1 MAKDCTDGCYLD
13 GTRSHKK
20 GGIKSELENSDKT
33 VEMESEE
40 YVVCKKAAN
49 DNSVNTYTGT
59 NREIVKKINNSFG
72 GNDKVVRDSDNT
84 IIVESGQVVI
94 NKKSMNDPNTYTY
107 TGTNKQILSE
117 INQKGGGV
125 AIYENGG
132 IIKKGSTIT
141 HKGKEFEV
149 IGASTGKLKA
159 YLVKDKNG
167 VESVIMDNQLHNDK
181 YSQGGNVM
189 ETKATI
195 HTGNKRVKAGELQ
208 IAYFKD
214 ADFPYKNKKVS
225 SSKDAYDICKDI
237 FSKNTIE
244 LQESFYALYLNR
256 RNEIIAYEEISKG
269 GTAGTVIDNKIIL
282 SIALKVLAHGIIIAH
297 NHPSGNLQ
305 PSDSDINI
313 SKKLKS
319 AATYMDISLLDSL
332 IITNEGYYS
341 LADEG
346 ALFKEGG
353 TVNGYGYEDLSQK
366 ESNVVYENGGKLKG
380 GLADNKTIEDIA
392 REHGVDVAFANEQ
405 LEKGIAVE
413 MEHTDNK
420 EIAKEIALDHLS
432 ESINYYIELEKMEN
446 KLEGGDSENIKE
458 NTDVEL
464 NKLFRHNSWFK
475 GQKKTISE
483 ALDYFAE
490 TGDFYVKKEP
500 SKTQSNY
507 LLDDVIYDV
516 FLYYSGKDGGRYK
529 LSKNELNY
537 FLKRRKYWKDKRE
550 KYRERDLLKKID
562 LKEELRKLKAGN
574 TFFRDEDKIKSTYS
588 NKYVQDKIILINK
601 IYCDVF
607 NEQLEKKR
615 EGILTKKDFDEFKS
629 SVDNSV
635 EEIFNSNIS
644 DIATGKYHLSEGKT
658 IEDIKN
664 DMKKSIE
671 KGVYAPDFIKQI
683 IHKKTNTD
691 MGEKKQDTQYD
702 WVAKIPES
710 EKYSIKPKE
719 ISYRIEPNNKGLFSL
734 FSKFLASGGF
744 GTPIPLMGIYF
755 NKDGVSATESHIM
768 LHLKEKHNYQGIN
781 VPEKMVQGI
790 KMEGKSVSENNIL
803 IDVQYPK
810 IESVLPTSEGLK
822 NDYIETVVDFL
833 KLKTYCEILKRMQ
846 MVNPASG
853 VSKFIYKKEEE
864 ISDILTYGFKV
875 DYLINCCDA
884 ALKLGNEKGL
894 LFCPKNNT
902 RAVIFVLNKEAKT
915 KDIDLLREDFI
926 LSMPMILQ
934 EDAYDDLSNSQTLSE
949 REIYAVYQFKNNTVL
964 SNGEK
969 EFDIDTSITKSE
981 ASKNAVIDS
990 KEIKTIKSLTS
1001 KNVILPITEDLLIK
1015 NETLY
1020 ATDLESDY
1028 VIRGLHGIKD
1038 GIYEF
1043 TKGDSIV
1050 PSEYQKIEDFPKL
1063 KNDNDYEKIFTLNRV
1078 EAVSIIQNMVSFVS
1092 DDEMRPI
1099 MGGVNINDN
1108 EANGK
1113 VTFASTD
1120 AHVLEK
1126 ISTTNVDIHVN
1137 DFSFTVPIKFLKLL
1151 DFFECENIDFY
1162 LSKDKK
1168 YLHIECGN
1176 KSLYIRLIDGNYPA
1190 YNTVIPS
1197 EKTDFINVLLKKN
1210 AIKKAETLLKPYNKK
1225 SFNKRILLK
1234 KDKSFDLY
1242 VFDDKKGLIEGLI
1255 EKFNIEDSFD
1265 FSPKSIYRSDNIALI
1280 MPLLGGEVDD
1290 FYGCFLFEHIKK
1302 ISLPLDK
1309 DYIYM
1314 QLNEKKQDASIIHID
1329 ISDLKGIKK
1338 TPKKVEKINIK
1349 EKEKKEKLK
1358 ARSRI
1363 KEERQVEKKDKK
1375 RKLLKYEKEIYIE
1388 LLEEFLNNSNIEEQ
1402 KQEVSDILG
1411 NKNEFR
1417 SGGNIVETSVIY
1429 QS

>member
-40 YVVCKKAAN
+40 YVVCKKAAS

-125 AIYENGG
+125 AIYKCGG
-132 IIKKGSTIT
+132 
-141 HKGKEFEV
+141 E
-149 IGASTGKLKA
+149 
-159 YLVKDKNG
+159 
-167 VESVIMDNQLHNDK
+167 
-181 YSQGGNVM
+181 
-189 ETKATI
+189 
-195 HTGNKRVKAGELQ
+195 
-208 IAYFKD
+208 
-214 ADFPYKNKKVS
+214 
-225 SSKDAYDICKDI
+225 
-237 FSKNTIE
+237 
-244 LQESFYALYLNR
+244 
-256 RNEIIAYEEISKG
+256 
-269 GTAGTVIDNKIIL
+269 
-282 SIALKVLAHGIIIAH
+282 
-297 NHPSGNLQ
+297 
-305 PSDSDINI
+305 
-313 SKKLKS
+313 
-319 AATYMDISLLDSL
+319 
-332 IITNEGYYS
+332 
-341 LADEG
+341 
-346 ALFKEGG
+346 
-353 TVNGYGYEDLSQK
+353 
-366 ESNVVYENGGKLKG
+366 VYENGGKVDNIVSIMNSKLKNQGYSLKELYDEVIKLHGSKDGAIIFSEFIKRKKDENDTDIINEFNKTSFVENIHEKTQPQDQLKG
-380 GLADNKTIEDIA
+380 GLADNKTIEYIA
-392 REHGVDVAFANEQ
+392 REQNENIEFAKEQ
-405 LEKGIAVE
+405 LKKGIAVE
-413 MEHTDNK
+413 MEHSDNK

-744 GTPIPLMGIYF
+744 GITPIPLMGIFF
-755 NKDGVSATESHIM
+755 NKDGVSATNSHIM

-864 ISDILTYGFKV
+864 ISDILMYGFKV

-902 RAVIFVLNKEAKT
+902 RVVIFVLNKEAKT

-1001 KNVILPITEDLLIK
+1001 KNVIPITEDLLIK

-1043 TKGDSIV
+1043 TKGDSIA

-1190 YNTVIPS
+1190 YNMVIPS

-1242 VFDDKKGLIEGLI
+1242 VFDDQKELI

-1280 MPLLGGEVDD
+1280 MAASFLGGEDDD
-1290 FYGCFLFEHIKK
+1290 FYGYFLFEHIKK

-1314 QLNEKKQDASIIHID
+1314 QLNEKKEAASIIHID
-1329 ISDLKGIKK
+1329 IFDLKGIKK

-1402 KQEVSDILG
+1402 KQELLDSFSKKDNIIFDLTENELYLYKEILKDFIENSG
-1411 NKNEFR
+1411 LEQDKINEVN
-1417 SGGNIVETSVIY
+1417 NILKSI
-1429 QS
+1429 